1 MNKNE
6 GTFFFFS
13 LFLFFLMRHM
23 IYEALVKL
31 YMCGT
36 PKGNELQMW

>member
-6 GTFFFFS
+6 GTS
-13 LFLFFLMRHM
+13 FLYSFFLMRHM

-36 PKGNELQMW
+36 PKGNELQM